1 MAPAGSSLTSA
12 AYYIQRPVPRSMTGF
27 GSAEDRVLRGRLRVE
42 IRTVNHRF
50 FNPQLKLPAD
60 LAGVEIELRERLRQ
74 LLERGHVAVTARWVE
89 VPGPERSV
97 TVDLARA
104 KQVLAAAQ
112 ELKKKL
118 KLKGTV
124 DLAFVA
130 RHPDVLNATNGAS
143 EQPVAWADVQGVV
156 ERAARD
162 VVAMREREGQ
172 ALAVELSTRLDALE
186 AAAGVIE
193 EQAPARLT
201 AEHDRLKQAV
211 AELTAQA
218 NVDEQRLAL
227 EIALLADRVDITE
240 ELVRFRAHVAAAR
253 AALKSDQ
260 AVGKQLG
267 FLAQELLREVNTM
280 GSKANDARITQTV
293 IAMKG
298 DLEKFREQLENLE

>member
-1 MAPAGSSLTSA
+1 
-12 AYYIQRPVPRSMTGF
+12 MTGF
-27 GSAEDRVLRGRLRVE
+27 GSAEDRVLRGRLRIE
-42 IRTVNHRF
+42 IRTVNHRY

-60 LAGVEIELRERLRQ
+60 LAGVEIEMRERLRQ

-89 VPGPERSV
+89 GPGPEREV
-97 TVDLARA
+97 TIDLSRA
-104 KQVLAAAQ
+104 KQVVAAAQ
-112 ELKKKL
+112 QLKKKL
-118 KLKGTV
+118 KLKGSV

-130 RHPDVLNATNGAS
+130 RQPDVLTATNGAR
-143 EQPVAWADVQGVV
+143 EQPVQWSDVQPIV
-156 ERAARD
+156 ERAAKD

-172 ALAVELSTRLDALE
+172 ALATELNNRLDALE
-186 AAAGVIE
+186 AAAQTVE
-193 EQAPARLT
+193 EQAPARLK
-201 AEHDRLKQAV
+201 AEHERLKRAV

-218 NVDEQRLAL
+218 AVDEQRLAL

-240 ELVRFRAHVAAAR
+240 ELVRFRSHVSAAR
-253 AALKSDQ
+253 AALRSEQ

>member
-1 MAPAGSSLTSA
+1 
-12 AYYIQRPVPRSMTGF
+12 MTGF
-27 GSAEDRVLRGRLRVE
+27 GAAEDRVLRGRLRIE
-42 IRTVNHRF
+42 IRTVNHRY

-60 LAGVEIELRERLRQ
+60 LAGVEAELRERLRQ

-89 VPGPERSV
+89 SPGPERQV
-97 TVDLARA
+97 TIDLLRAR
-104 KQVLAAAQ
+104 QVLAAAQ
-112 ELKKKL
+112 QLKKKL

-130 RHPDVLNATNGAS
+130 RHPDVMTATNGGTD
-143 EQPVAWADVQGVV
+143 QPVQWPDVQAVV
-156 ERAARD
+156 EKAARE

-172 ALAVELSTRLDALE
+172 ALAVELSARLAALE
-186 AAAGVIE
+186 KAARVIE
-193 EQAPARLT
+193 EQAPARLK
-201 AEHDRLKQAV
+201 AEHERLKQAV
-211 AELTAQA
+211 QELTSQA

-253 AALKSDQ
+253 SALASDQ

-280 GSKANDARITQTV
+280 GSKASDARITQTV

>member
-1 MAPAGSSLTSA
+1 
-12 AYYIQRPVPRSMTGF
+12 MTGF
-27 GSAEDRVLRGRLRVE
+27 GSAEDRVLRGRLRID
-42 IRTVNHRF
+42 IRTVNHRY
-50 FNPQLKLPAD
+50 FNPQLKLPPD
-60 LAGVEIELRERLRQ
+60 LAGVESEMRERLRQ

-89 VPGPERSV
+89 GPGPEREI
-97 TVDLARA
+97 TIDLSRAR
-104 KQVLAAAQ
+104 QVVAAAQ
-112 ELKKKL
+112 HLKKKL

-130 RHPDVLNATNGAS
+130 RQPDVLTATNGAR
-143 EQPVAWADVQGVV
+143 EQPVQWSDVQPIV
-156 ERAARD
+156 ERAAKD

-172 ALAVELSTRLDALE
+172 ALATELNNRLGALE
-186 AAAGVIE
+186 AAAQTVE
-193 EQAPARLT
+193 EQAPARLKS
-201 AEHDRLKQAV
+201 EHERLKRAV
-211 AELTAQA
+211 AELTAQTS
-218 NVDEQRLAL
+218 VDEQRLAL

-240 ELVRFRAHVAAAR
+240 ELVRFRSHLAAAR
-253 AALKSDQ
+253 SALRSDQ

>member
-1 MAPAGSSLTSA
+1 
-12 AYYIQRPVPRSMTGF
+12 MTGF
-27 GSAEDRVLRGRLRVE
+27 GVAEDRVLQGRLRIE
-42 IRTVNHRF
+42 IRTVNHRY

-60 LAGVEIELRERLRQ
+60 LAGVEIEMRERLRQ
-74 LLERGHVAVTARWVE
+74 LLERGHVTVTARWVDG
-89 VPGPERSV
+89 PGPERSV

-112 ELKKKL
+112 QLKKKL
-118 KLKGTV
+118 KLKGSV

-130 RHPDVLNATNGAS
+130 RHPDVLTANNGGGNL
-143 EQPVAWADVQGVV
+143 EQLVQWSDVQAVV
-156 ERAARD
+156 ERAAGE
-162 VVAMREREGQ
+162 VVAMREREGR
-172 ALAVELSTRLDALE
+172 ALATELHARLAALE
-186 AAAGVIE
+186 SAAQVIE
-193 EQAPARLT
+193 QQAPARLK
-201 AEHDRLKQAV
+201 AEHARLKQAV
-211 AELTAQA
+211 AELTSQA

-267 FLAQELLREVNTM
+267 FLAQEILREVNTM

>member
-1 MAPAGSSLTSA
+1 
-12 AYYIQRPVPRSMTGF
+12 MTGF

-42 IRTVNHRF
+42 IRTVNHRY

-89 VPGPERSV
+89 APGPERAV
-97 TVDLARA
+97 AVDLERAR
-104 KQVLAAAQ
+104 QVMAAAQ

-130 RHPDVLNATNGAS
+130 RQPDVITATNGGS
-143 EQPVAWADVQGVV
+143 GGNEQLVQWSDVQAIV

-162 VVAMREREGQ
+162 VVTMREREGK
-172 ALAVELSTRLDALE
+172 ALAGELSRRLDTLE
-186 AAAGVIE
+186 AGARTVAA
-193 EQAPARLT
+193 QAPARLK
-201 AEHDRLKQAV
+201 AEHARLKQAV

-218 NVDEQRLAL
+218 AVDEQRLAL
-227 EIALLADRVDITE
+227 EIALLADKLDITE
-240 ELVRFRAHVAAAR
+240 ELVRFEAHVAAAR
-253 AALKSDQ
+253 AALQSDQ

>member
-1 MAPAGSSLTSA
+1 
-12 AYYIQRPVPRSMTGF
+12 MTGF

-60 LAGVEIELRERLRQ
+60 LAGIEIEMRERLRQ

-89 VPGPERSV
+89 TEMPERAV
-97 TVDLARA
+97 MLDLARA
-104 KQVLAAAQ
+104 KQVVAAAQ
-112 ELKKKL
+112 QLKKKL

-130 RHPDVLNATNGAS
+130 RHPEVLTAANGRG
-143 EQPVAWADVQGVV
+143 EQAVVQWTDVQPIV

-162 VVAMREREGQ
+162 VVVMREREGE
-172 ALAVELSTRLDALE
+172 ALAAELNARLATLE
-186 AAAGVIE
+186 AAARTIVE
-193 EQAPARLT
+193 RAPARLE
-201 AEHDRLKQAV
+201 AVHERLKQAV
-211 AELTAQA
+211 RELTAGA
-218 NVDEQRLAL
+218 AIDEQRLAL

-240 ELVRFRAHVAAAR
+240 ELVRFRSHVAASR
-253 AALKSDQ
+253 SALASDQ
-260 AVGKQLG
+260 PVGKQLG

-280 GSKANDARITQTV
+280 GSKANDARITQAV